1 MDELVEVMSDILD
14 ELREMNRKL
23 NDLTSVVMIDL
34 SAINS
39 SIENLE
45 QAIENK
51 SKPPVEPVV

>member
-23 NDLTSVVMIDL
+23 NDLTSGGKKDL
-34 SAINS
+34 TAINS

-45 QAIENK
+45 QAKENK
-51 SKPPVEPVV
+51 

>member
-1 MDELVEVMSDILD
+1 MDEIVEVMSDILD

-23 NDLTSVVMIDL
+23 NDLTSGGMIDL

-51 SKPPVEPVV
+51 

>member
-23 NDLTSVVMIDL
+23 NDLTSGGMIDL